1 MGKRALLGVTAFFF
15 RSGIASPQDAKTVL
29 QNAFEIR
36 KGRIT
41 HMRLRKIIFRF
52 AILTVFGPL
61 STLAAAQMQPPPVS
75 VKPLTGGVYW
85 TQGGAGGNT
94 GLIIGKDGVVVVD
107 AKTTPESAKEM
118 LDDLAKLTPKPVTHV
133 ILTHS
138 DRDHV
143 NGLAA
148 FPKGLTI
155 IAQVNCKKEIEE
167 SFNGPEPS
175 PRDYVPTKTV
185 DKEESL
191 SIDGVRLQLLHFAP
205 GHTSG
210 DLIVYLPEQKIV
222 FTGDLIVS
230 LNPYPLIHLEKH
242 GTSAGWIESVKGM
255 LALDADTYV
264 PGHGDLQTKADIQ
277 NRLARVEERREKI
290 KELVAQGKSL
300 DEVKAALG
308 DTKVPVPLPGAPRFP
323 AFTETTYN
331 ELTGK
336 N

>member
-1 MGKRALLGVTAFFF
+1 MRFQN
-15 RSGIASPQDAKTVL
+15 GI
-29 QNAFEIR
+29 
-36 KGRIT
+36 
-41 HMRLRKIIFRF
+41 LRFSIPI
-52 AILTVFGPL
+52 VFGAL
-61 STLAAAQMQPPPVS
+61 STFAAAQMQPPPVS

-94 GLIIGKDGVVVVD
+94 GLIVGKDGVIVID
-107 AKTTPESAKEM
+107 AKTTPDSAKEM
-118 LDDLAKLTPKPVTHV
+118 LDALAKLTPKPVTHV

-155 IAQVNCKKEIEE
+155 ISQVNAKKEIEE
-167 SFNGPEPS
+167 SLNGPDAA
-175 PRDYVPTKTV
+175 PRDYFPTKTI
-185 DKEESL
+185 DTKESL
-191 SIDGVRLQLLHFAP
+191 TIDGVRLQLLHFAP
-205 GHTSG
+205 AHTSG

-230 LNPYPLIHLEKH
+230 LNPFPLIHLEKH
-242 GTSAGWIESVKGM
+242 GTSAGWIESAKGM

-264 PGHGDLQTKADIQ
+264 SGHGDLQTKDDIQ
-277 NRLARVEERREKI
+277 KRLDRVQERYNKI

-300 DEVKAALG
+300 EEVKIALN
-308 DTKVPVPLPGAPRFP
+308 DTKAPTPLPGAPRFP
-323 AFTETTYN
+323 TFTETTYK
-331 ELTGK
+331 ELGGA

>member
-1 MGKRALLGVTAFFF
+1 MRFQKRIV
-15 RSGIASPQDAKTVL
+15 
-29 QNAFEIR
+29 
-36 KGRIT
+36 
-41 HMRLRKIIFRF
+41 RF
-52 AILTVFGPL
+52 AILAAFGAL
-61 STLAAAQMQPPPVS
+61 ATLAAAQMQPPPVS

-94 GLIIGKDGVVVVD
+94 GFIVGKDGVIVVD
-107 AKTTPESAKEM
+107 AKTTSESAKEM

-155 IAQVNCKKEIEE
+155 ISQANAKKEIEE
-167 SFNGPEPS
+167 SLNGPDAA
-175 PRDYVPTKTV
+175 PRDYLPTKTV
-185 DKEESL
+185 DKQESL
-191 SIDGVRLQLLHFAP
+191 TIDGVRVQLLHFAP
-205 GHTSG
+205 AHTSG

-230 LNPYPLIHLEKH
+230 LNPFPLIHLEKH
-242 GTSAGWIESVKGM
+242 GSSAGWIESAKGM
-255 LALDADTYV
+255 LTLDVETYV
-264 PGHGDLQTKADIQ
+264 SGHGDLQTKDDIQ
-277 NRLARVEERREKI
+277 KRLDRVQDRYNKI

-300 DEVKAALG
+300 EEVKIALN
-308 DTKVPVPLPGAPRFP
+308 DTKAPTPLPGAPRFP
-323 AFTETTYN
+323 TFTETTYK
-331 ELTGK
+331 ELGGA

>member
-1 MGKRALLGVTAFFF
+1 MRFQKR
-15 RSGIASPQDAKTVL
+15 I
-29 QNAFEIR
+29 IR
-36 KGRIT
+36 IV
-41 HMRLRKIIFRF
+41 M
-52 AILTVFGPL
+52 LTVCGAL
-61 STLAAAQMQPPPVS
+61 ATLASAQMQPPPVS

-94 GLIIGKDGVVVVD
+94 GLIVGKDGVIVID

-143 NGLAA
+143 NGLSA
-148 FPKGLTI
+148 FPNKGLTI
-155 IAQVNCKKEIEE
+155 ISQTNAKKEIEE
-167 SFNGPEPS
+167 SLNGPDAAPL
-175 PRDYVPTKTV
+175 DYFPTKTV

-191 SIDGVRLQLLHFAP
+191 TIDGVRLQLLHFAP
-205 GHTSG
+205 AHTSG

-230 LNPYPLIHLEKH
+230 LNPFPLIHLEKH
-242 GTSAGWIESVKGM
+242 GSSAGWIESAKGM

-264 PGHGDLQTKADIQ
+264 SGHGDLQTKDDIQ
-277 NRLARVEERREKI
+277 KRLNRVQDRYNKI

-300 DEVKAALG
+300 EEVKIALN
-308 DTKVPVPLPGAPRFP
+308 DTKAPTPLPGAPRFP
-323 AFTETTYN
+323 TFTETTYK
-331 ELTGK
+331 ELGGA